1 MPKFEYWDG
10 VWRFVA
16 SEDYVNN
23 KIFNINTNTSDSLNI
38 NRLQNFPNSNSVFLR
53 GDGVW
58 STVSPSITLP
68 YYLYTS
74 SLSSGQFNIYNSNN
88 SASQT
93 HFGVYNQ
100 NTNNGTSFGINNSTS
115 EGYVWSSALT
125 SLIFGT
131 NNLLRMKINSGG
143 SIDCYTNE
151 ILTAGDIKTTAGKVM
166 TDRLSAYSVPEI
178 LVSSYLNMQNNDV
191 IELPLIPTSLTSAT
205 SKDYVDKRTDKYQ
218 TLTYSSNISWN
229 ATNGNIAVLTLNGN
243 AVINSISWNREST
256 FVLYVKQDSI
266 GNRSLNIYGIYR
278 SGSTSS
284 LMPLSTSPNTI
295 DCLIF
300 RWSGESGRIY
310 LTQVINNFQYVPF
323 PITKYIFDYTG
334 SPQYVTIPSSPNN
347 RCLVKVL
354 GAGGGQGIYSAGGN
368 SGAGGY
374 SRFEFITTSYIGQ
387 SLFVNVGQGGEGGV
401 CSASGRAGYGG
412 YPNGGGGT
420 SWGSGLT
427 GEYCGGGGGRTEV
440 RIGSAVGVIVAI
452 AGGGAGGSGY
462 ASLHGGA
469 GGSNNGPGQNT
480 INGSSFNT
488 GGTLS
493 SGGVSA
499 SSPPPGFNQS
509 GFRQGAGF
517 STPQQYDSYT
527 GGGGGDGYY
536 GGGFYS
542 SYGGG
547 GGGSSYINYGL
558 PYSTILPD
566 VSPSDGVNISSTA
579 SSDSD
584 FSGGYGVGRVGTN
597 NGSIFNALRGGNG
610 RAVIEFN

>member
-10 VWRFVA
+10 VWRLVA

-53 GDGVW
+53 GDGTW
-58 STVSPSITLP
+58 STPTTSIVLP
-68 YYLYTS
+68 YNIYTS
-74 SLSSGQFNIYNSNN
+74 ALNNTDFRIYNSNN
-88 SASQT
+88 SSTATAFS
-93 HFGVYNQ
+93 VYNQ
-100 NTNNGTSFGINNSTS
+100 NTSYGVEFGLNNSTS
-115 EGYVWSSALT
+115 EAYVFAGSTL
-125 SLIFGT
+125 SLKFGT
-131 NNLLRMKINSGG
+131 NGITRMKINSGG
-143 SIDCYTNE
+143 SIDCYTND
-151 ILTAGDIKTTAGKVM
+151 ILTAGNIKTTAGKVM

-178 LVSSYLNMQNNDV
+178 LVSSYLNMQSNDI

-205 SKDYVDKRTDKYQ
+205 SKDYVDKRTNKYQ

-229 ATNGNIAVLTLNGN
+229 AANGNIAVLTLNGN
-243 AVINSISWNREST
+243 AVINSISWNQEST

-300 RWSGESGRIY
+300 RWSGEAGRIY
-310 LTQVINNFQYVPF
+310 LTQVINNFQYVPI
-323 PITKYIFDYTG
+323 PVQKYIFDYTG

-374 SRFEFITTSYIGQ
+374 LRFEFITSSYIGQ

-412 YPNGGGGT
+412 YPNGGGG
-420 SWGSGLT
+420 SWWSTGLS
-427 GEYCGGGGGRTEV
+427 GEYCGGGGGRSEV
-440 RIGSAVGVIVAI
+440 RIGSSVGTIVAI

-462 ASLHGGA
+462 SSLHGGA
-469 GGSNNGPGQNT
+469 GGSNNGSGQNT

-493 SGGVSA
+493 SGGASA

-517 STPQQYDSYT
+517 STPQQYDAYT

-566 VSPSDGVNISSTA
+566 VLPSDGINISSTA
-579 SSDSD
+579 LSDSD
-584 FSGGYGVGRVGTN
+584 FLGGYGVGRTGAN
-597 NGSIFNALRGGNG
+597 NGSTFNALRGGNG
-610 RAVIEFN
+610 RVVVEFN